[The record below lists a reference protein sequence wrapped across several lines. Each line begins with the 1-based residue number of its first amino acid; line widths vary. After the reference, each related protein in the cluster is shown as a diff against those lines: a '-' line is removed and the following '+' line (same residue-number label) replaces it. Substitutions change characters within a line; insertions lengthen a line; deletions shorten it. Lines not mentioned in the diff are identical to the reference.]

1 MCPLRHFKEHKMK
14 HTRVTLSDVDGYVR
28 DDIFGSQNEKNSDK
42 LRLIRTALTQD
53 ATPKQRR
60 YIIMYY
66 KDGMTMEEIADAC
79 GVARSTVSRTIAR
92 GRNGI
97 LAGLK
102 KAELKKLFEM
112 TLGQEDMRGDTD
124 K

>member
-1 MCPLRHFKEHKMK
+1 MCPLRRFKEHKMK
-14 HTRVTLSDVDGYVR
+14 HKRVTLSDVDGYVR
-28 DDIFGSQNEKNSDK
+28 DDIFGSGSAQSSEK
-42 LRLIRTALTQD
+42 LRLVRRALTEN

-66 KDGMTMEEIADAC
+66 KDGMTMDEIADAC
-79 GVARSTVSRTIAR
+79 GVAKSTVSRTIAR

-102 KAELKKLFEM
+102 KAELKKLFE
-112 TLGQEDMRGDTD
+112 TSSSEE
-124 K
+124 

>member
-1 MCPLRHFKEHKMK
+1 MK

-28 DDIFGSQNEKNSDK
+28 DDIFGYQNEKNSDK

>member
-1 MCPLRHFKEHKMK
+1 MK
-14 HTRVTLSDVDGYVR
+14 HKRVTLSDVDGYVR
-28 DDIFGSQNEKNSDK
+28 DDIFGTHSAQSSER
-42 LRLIRTALTQD
+42 LRLVRTALTEN

-66 KDGMTMEEIADAC
+66 KDGMTMDEISGAC

-112 TLGQEDMRGDTD
+112 MNRQEAERGDTD